1 MILPKCSISAGNGVI
16 IDAGFVYQGP
26 GCSING
32 HEFVDIS
39 ADLTVNEGSISAGDK
54 IPSFSDIE
62 ADIEAWVWGYTF
74 DETFGDTLNFADE
87 EFANN
92 IDEAFQFSSYS
103 KVNASPF
110 LLLILIFHYFLNK
123 FFQ

>member
-16 IDAGFVYQGP
+16 IDAGYIYQGS
-26 GCSING
+26 GCSIHG
-32 HEFVDIS
+32 DEFVDIS

-74 DETFGDTLNFADE
+74 DETFNDGFDFADE
-87 EFANN
+87 EFD
-92 IDEAFQFSSYS
+92 DETIQFSSSTS
-103 KVNASPF
+103 KMNASPYLF
-110 LLLILIFHYFLNK
+110 FMFILYFLMK